1 MAKRRCRASPPNAQS
16 GSATPAVPNAARN
29 PDSPNA
35 VVPSAA
41 RSLDSRDV
49 TSRGSERKRRD
60 PTPPHRRQAEG
71 PRGAGEPSEEALPS
85 PRPHRSRGS
94 RAGGAR
100 QPSGHQASGRPGCI
114 SRVAGRQHVT
124 HLLAAQGIGAA
135 SRLPRLLAS
144 GRVTVN
150 GRPVR
155 DTDAR
160 ADPRRDVVAIDGE
173 PVTFTNLC
181 RYLVAHKPYRV
192 MCSFTDPE
200 GRATLADYVPVPDVY
215 AAGRLDYDSEGLV
228 LLTNDGWLLHRLTHP
243 RYEHPKTYLVQVE
256 RVPEKTLPAEV
267 ELLRGDERPNV
278 PPRSVPIRYR
288 ANVPTAWLR
297 MTLREGR
304 KRQVRHMTAAVGY
317 PTLRLIR
324 VSSGPIAL
332 GDLAPGAAALSRALH
347 PPREGSSSGPR
358 RPPPRGASH
367 GARKPRR

>member
-1 MAKRRCRASPPNAQS
+1 M
-16 GSATPAVPNAARN
+16 SARGE
-29 PDSPNA
+29 DGEERHSHE
-35 VVPSAA
+35 
-41 RSLDSRDV
+41 SRPLAEAWGDGTGV
-49 TSRGSERKRRD
+49 AED
-60 PTPPHRRQAEG
+60 AEEG
-71 PRGAGEPSEEALPS
+71 PSSGR
-85 PRPHRSRGS
+85 PRRSRG
-94 RAGGAR
+94 RR
-100 QPSGHQASGRPGCI
+100 ASGDAQKEDPRPGCI
-114 SRVAGRQHVT
+114 SRVARRQYVT
-124 HLLAAQGIGAA
+124 HLLAAAGVGAP

-160 ADPRRDVVAIDGE
+160 ADPRRDVLAVDGE
-173 PVTFTNLC
+173 RVAVTNLC
-181 RYLVAHKPYRV
+181 RYLVVHKPYRV

-200 GRATLADYVPVPDVY
+200 GRVTLADYVPVPEVY

-256 RVPEKTLPAEV
+256 RVPDDEALEALRRGVVVKGERTLPAEV
-267 ELLRGDERPNV
+267 ELLRGDERPDL

-297 MTLREGR
+297 VTLREGR

-332 GDLAPGAAALSRALH
+332 GDLAPGAWRELSDEELAALARDMH
-347 PPREGSSSGPR
+347 PPRPEGSS
-358 RPPPRGASH
+358 PPRGPAP
-367 GARKPRR
+367 GVRRTR